1 MRLSPTGVII
11 GEEHAEPIVP
21 MGLLASSLKCSI
33 TWTGNGVEIIHPK
46 LGPLDVKLQDGCPTV
61 PHDVALTLIKEIED
75 LASVAIK
82 SIQLNNHTELQWMK
96 RLVDEHPV
104 FAPLPEDIKNALVEI
119 PADDLVPLANRRTRK
134 AWKKHG
140 VLVHAYSGEAE
151 GYTLRRA
158 FHEVGGDRRLLH
170 ELDLQHGKPETDMSP
185 SGKAYPLLAAQAC
198 IEWNVQGLD
207 CWTSVPNTVSFE
219 AFCHPWTR
227 HAEAFESLAW

>member
-1 MRLSPTGVII
+1 MDSGATHPLRARKKGEKISHLPKVDVTLAGDQQVSMRLSPTGVII

-119 PADDLVPLANRRTRK
+119 
-134 AWKKHG
+134 H
-140 VLVHAYSGEAE
+140 
-151 GYTLRRA
+151 
-158 FHEVGGDRRLLH
+158 
-170 ELDLQHGKPETDMSP
+170 P
-185 SGKAYPLLAAQAC
+185 S
-198 IEWNVQGLD
+198 
-207 CWTSVPNTVSFE
+207 
-219 AFCHPWTR
+219 
-227 HAEAFESLAW
+227 